1 MKKIIVTSNLPEL
14 LYDEEITP
22 KPSKEFIPEWYKTV
36 PVEVKNYQHNY
47 KKLTDLRTVKACPSF
62 TDVFKLGYVF
72 VAPCDIWLNISE
84 NGKPEWKV
92 PHENFLVDLHPKA
105 QFVDYIP
112 DKNLR
117 YTFKFVS
124 PFRVI
129 TPPGYS
135 VMQLPMMYHYNKEFY
150 VPYGIIDTDIHH
162 EINQQICITTDD
174 EVLIK
179 KGTPLCYLI
188 PFKREK
194 YKLSIEKYKKHYDRI
209 MRSQYYV
216 WTRFKQGYN
225 KRRNS

>member
-1 MKKIIVTSNLPEL
+1 
-14 LYDEEITP
+14 
-22 KPSKEFIPEWYKTV
+22 
-36 PVEVKNYQHNY
+36 
-47 KKLTDLRTVKACPSF
+47 
-62 TDVFKLGYVF
+62 
-72 VAPCDIWLNISE
+72 
-84 NGKPEWKV
+84 
-92 PHENFLVDLHPKA
+92 
-105 QFVDYIP
+105 
-112 DKNLR
+112 
-117 YTFKFVS
+117 
-124 PFRVI
+124 
-129 TPPGYS
+129 
-135 VMQLPMMYHYNKEFY
+135 MQLPMMYHYNKEFY